1 VSLNQSRSNRYN
13 ALFRARGEEMRRR
26 KFITLLG
33 CAAVA
38 WPIAVNAQNRAMP
51 VIGFLHVGV
60 AKSFEGVVT
69 AFRAGLKEAGYIE
82 HQNVEIE
89 FRWAE
94 GHYDRLPVLAAE
106 LVRDQVAVIISGGG
120 EPPAFAARTAT
131 RTIPIVFNVGRD
143 PVKMG
148 LVSSLSRPGGNIT
161 GVNILT
167 SELAT
172 KRVGLLH
179 DLLPG
184 TSVFAYIVNP
194 NFPDRLLGLN
204 TVVLKASNETD
215 IDAAFASIRE
225 KKLKGLLV
233 GDDPFFNSRR
243 DQFVALAARQAI
255 PAIYEQREFALAGG
269 LMSYGTSLTD
279 SYRQMGKYAGRILK
293 GEKPADLPVVQSAK
307 FELVINLKAAKSLG
321 LIVPFGLLNAADEVI
336 E

>member
-1 VSLNQSRSNRYN
+1 VQ
-13 ALFRARGEEMRRR
+13 RRE
-26 KFITLLG
+26 FITVLVG
-33 CAAVA
+33 ATA
-38 WPIAVNAQNRAMP
+38 WPIAVDAQNRAMP
-51 VIGFLHVGV
+51 VIGFLHVG
-60 AKSFEGVVT
+60 APKSFEGIVT
-69 AFRAGLKEAGYIE
+69 AFRAGLKEAGYTE
-82 HQNVEIE
+82 RQNVEIE

-94 GHYDRLPVLAAE
+94 GHYDLLPALAAE

-148 LVSSLSRPGGNIT
+148 LVSSLSRPAGNIT

-194 NFPDRLLGLN
+194 NFPPTETNVKDVGAAARLLGLN
-204 TVVLKASNETD
+204 TVLLKASNETD
-215 IDAAFASIRE
+215 IDAAFASIHE

-243 DQFVALAARQAI
+243 DQFVTLAARQAL

-279 SYRQMGKYAGRILK
+279 SYRQMGNYAGRILK
-293 GEKPADLPVVQSAK
+293 GEKPADLPVIQSAK
-307 FELVINLKAAKSLG
+307 FELVINLKTAKSLG
-321 LIVPFGLLNAADEVI
+321 LTVPAGLLSAADEVI